1 MVESSQGIVWSRR
14 FGPAGFAAPTATYL
28 RASWGQGYRY
38 PTIAEKFI
46 NTDFSAG
53 NSVRPNPDLVSEVG
67 WTAELA
73 LKQGF
78 RIDRWKGFIDV
89 AGFWSE
95 YQNMMEFALDHLG
108 IVLIPGNPPRFE
120 ARASFKSRNS
130 GDTKV
135 TGVETSVA
143 GQGQIG
149 RGTLFV
155 LGGYTF
161 MQPVFKDTL
170 RYGSSTQDNVLKYRF
185 RHLAKADVEYNIGGF
200 AAGAALNYFSFMQ
213 AIDAIFESGFV
224 EPFQGVNNFRK
235 KHNSGTYLVDVRAS
249 YKLTR
254 SFKISL
260 LCNNLL
266 NETYTMRPALLEAP
280 RSFCVRLDYKI

>member
-1 MVESSQGIVWSRR
+1 
-14 FGPAGFAAPTATYL
+14 
-28 RASWGQGYRY
+28 
-38 PTIAEKFI
+38 
-46 NTDFSAG
+46 
-53 NSVRPNPDLVSEVG
+53 
-67 WTAELA
+67 
-73 LKQGF
+73 
-78 RIDRWKGFIDV
+78 
-89 AGFWSE
+89 
-95 YQNMMEFALDHLG
+95 
-108 IVLIPGNPPRFE
+108 
-120 ARASFKSRNS
+120 
-130 GDTKV
+130 
-135 TGVETSVA
+135 VA